1 LILKPEKINIFE
13 LCNLK
18 PAKLEHDQIYISE
31 LKSGSEKNFREIMEH
46 WYSPLF
52 NFAIGYL
59 NDKEN
64 TKEVIQDVFLQLWD
78 HRQKLADNTS
88 LNAYLF
94 TLTRNRCIDLIRR
107 EKLMLQ
113 FRTDKQEEY
122 LRLSENYHA
131 LSDPILDEIFALELQ
146 SEIDKAVSS
155 LSEQCRKVFVM
166 SRTHGLKN
174 KEISHMLN
182 LSEKTVESHLTKALR
197 TIRNTLEQKFPGTL
211 NLVAIFIKKLIV
223 PGSRK

>member
-1 LILKPEKINIFE
+1 MNLIINE
-13 LCNLK
+13 
-18 PAKLEHDQIYISE
+18 PDQLENIQDYISE
-31 LKSGSEKNFREIMEH
+31 LRSGSERIFRKIMEH

-52 NFAIGYL
+52 NFANGYL
-59 NDKEN
+59 NNKEN

-122 LRLSENYHA
+122 ARLTENYQA

-146 SEIDKAVSS
+146 SEIDKTVSS
-155 LSEQCRKVFVM
+155 LPEQCRKVFIM
-166 SRTHGLKN
+166 SRTKGMKN
-174 KEISHMLN
+174 KEISNMLN

-197 TIRNTLEQKFPGTL
+197 TIRTTLEQKFPGML
-211 NLVAIFIKKLIV
+211 NLLTILLRKIKTES
-223 PGSRK
+223 P

>member
-1 LILKPEKINIFE
+1 MTLQPHNH
-13 LCNLK
+13 
-18 PAKLEHDQIYISE
+18 KLEKEHQYISG
-31 LKSGSEKNFREIMEH
+31 LKSDSEKVFREILEH
-46 WYSPLF
+46 WYSRLF
-52 NFAIGYL
+52 NFANGYL
-59 NDKEN
+59 NNTEN

-122 LRLSENYHA
+122 SRLTENYQA

-146 SEIDKAVSS
+146 YEIDHAVNS
-155 LSEQCRKVFVM
+155 LPEQCRKVFIM
-166 SRTHGLKN
+166 SRTNGMKN
-174 KEISHMLN
+174 KEIGNVLN
-182 LSEKTVESHLTKALR
+182 LSEKTIETHLTKALR
-197 TIRNTLEQKFPGTL
+197 TIRTILELKFPGTL
-211 NLVAIFIKKLIV
+211 NFLAILLRKIKAK
-223 PGSRK
+223 SCK